1 LLVIYKVVK
10 AVIDQWSSYLQ
21 MNYGFKGYS
30 ALYYHFLYGKTEMT
44 GEVLNIIEDD
54 MEKVANLP
62 YSIVN
67 FPFLTILI
75 VVLTVMLAFTL

>member
-1 LLVIYKVVK
+1 
-10 AVIDQWSSYLQ
+10 
-21 MNYGFKGYS
+21 
-30 ALYYHFLYGKTEMT
+30 MT